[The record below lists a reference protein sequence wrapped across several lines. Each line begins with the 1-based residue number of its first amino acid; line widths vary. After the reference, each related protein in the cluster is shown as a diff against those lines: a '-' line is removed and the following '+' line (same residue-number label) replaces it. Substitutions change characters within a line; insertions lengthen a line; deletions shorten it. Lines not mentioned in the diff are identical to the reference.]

1 MADAL
6 TAPASLARAL
16 ADCTRARARTSR
28 YAVHCALN
36 LAWGVSM
43 LQPGWTPATS
53 SMCCTTIVTPHAPR
67 RAPVAGAASW
77 TMLWHFHF
85 KTPLPQRRSMASLL
99 RCVSRVGGM
108 VSVAAPG
115 CCCVPRR
122 GASRRMVLQVGD
134 TKTFGARPKRGLGAD
149 TPTYGDAFSR
159 AYLQGPGLL
168 RSQDAARVRP
178 RPRGGACVAHATPG
192 RRASTVPVGFSGC
205 RPPHRRQSLAKCLAY
220 RGARGARA
228 RLRTRGRRRLK
239 ALRRPCVSP
248 SGGAGWRGRRRG
260 TPSPGAARL
269 RRLQRQ
275 NHETTVR
282 AAGAVPRPHTLW
294 AHCRCWYL
302 ADAETSQV
310 ARHGPCTCG
319 LKTGCTLARSR
330 VCTAWWRSSSS
341 QSLVAVPAAR
351 HRLHR
356 WGLGAHPCPASAG
369 EQMLRG
375 APCGRSRS
383 RALTW

>member
-1 MADAL
+1 
-6 TAPASLARAL
+6 
-16 ADCTRARARTSR
+16 
-28 YAVHCALN
+28 
-36 LAWGVSM
+36 
-43 LQPGWTPATS
+43 
-53 SMCCTTIVTPHAPR
+53 
-67 RAPVAGAASW
+67 
-77 TMLWHFHF
+77 
-85 KTPLPQRRSMASLL
+85 
-99 RCVSRVGGM
+99 
-108 VSVAAPG
+108 
-115 CCCVPRR
+115 
-122 GASRRMVLQVGD
+122 MVLQVGD
-134 TKTFGARPKRGLGAD
+134 TKTFGGSEA
-149 TPTYGDAFSR
+149 
-159 AYLQGPGLL
+159 GPW
-168 RSQDAARVRP
+168 RRTRRRTVMAP
-178 RPRGGACVAHATPG
+178 ACYTRTTPG
-192 RRASTVPVGFSGC
+192 VFVLVSLMLRPDVEPALCLSGKRSC
-205 RPPHRRQSLAKCLAY
+205 RPLHPRQSLAKCLAY
-220 RGARGARA
+220 CGARGARA

-239 ALRRPCVSP
+239 ALRRCCVSP

-351 HRLHR
+351 RRLHR